1 MTIAN
6 IVKKI
11 YLLLKTPF
19 IDNNLL
25 EAHHFDPFQNMHKYC
40 FNKDCIS
47 IMKENEEEYKK
58 IAREWTLKYA

>member
-1 MTIAN
+1 MTLAN

-11 YLLLKTPF
+11 YLLLKTPI
-19 IDNNLL
+19 IDTKLL
-25 EAHHFDPFQNMHKYC
+25 EAHNFDPFKRMHKNC
-40 FNKDCIS
+40 FNNDCIL